1 MHLTKTFV
9 WRNLPSGVI
18 AQNLSGCFFF
28 WKTGLA
34 VELEAETHFFGIKS
48 GLAFAFKAPPYGRQG
63 PGGTHRPTHPI
74 QPKGRLNSKK
84 TGEGR
89 GQGLGVGPVHRGPV
103 GLGGLSPP
111 PPDG

>member
-84 TGEGR
+84 RGGPGAGARRRTRPPRARRIGR
-89 GQGLGVGPVHRGPV
+89 AQP
-103 GLGGLSPP
+103 SPT
-111 PPDG
+111 